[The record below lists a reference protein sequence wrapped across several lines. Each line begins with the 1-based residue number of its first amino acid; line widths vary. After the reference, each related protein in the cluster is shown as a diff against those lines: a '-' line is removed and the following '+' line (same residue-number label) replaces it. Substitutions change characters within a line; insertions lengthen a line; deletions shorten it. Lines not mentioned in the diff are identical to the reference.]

1 MKKILMSTH
10 PIWCEKIGNKEKTEE
25 LRKIR
30 PEIEPPFKV
39 LIYMTRG
46 NASYPVQIDGHPY
59 ICHNNGGQ
67 VVVGEFICDRIL
79 EYYLPYPAFFCNV
92 SKDVQEL
99 VKNACLTLLQA
110 HHYIGTNPGYSFHI
124 SELKMY
130 NHKEMKNIN
139 DFFKADVLDY
149 DIWLYGIYSGK
160 SGARSNYNSYLNVYR
175 LKRPP
180 QSWCYVKELGDLIK

>member
-30 PEIEPPFKV
+30 PEIEPPFKCY
-39 LIYMTRG
+39 IYETKGKQVEKLDGCDITYYGRG
-46 NASYPVQIDGHPY
+46 KVI
-59 ICHNNGGQ
+59 
-67 VVVGEFICDRIL
+67 GEFVCDRIL

-92 SKDVQEL
+92 SKEVQEL

-130 NHKEMKNIN
+130 NHKEMKNIS

-149 DIWLYGIYSGK
+149 DTWLYGIYSGK